1 MGDDKIQELLLQ
13 LVQDMS
19 FLKAKLSN
27 IEEQKLSSRIDNL
40 EAQNRE
46 HERTIRSLEKRN
58 DSMEEFIRNNMND
71 SRKQQISVFISIG
84 LAVFSA
90 VLSLII
96 NLLYGEDKM
105 AIKIQLIIDEYK
117 EELAKLMNE
126 NILLRAQVK
135 QLQNDLEEFKKLLQN
150 MHIEI

>member
-27 IEEQKLSSRIDNL
+27 IEEQKLSARIDNL

-58 DSMEEFIRNNMND
+58 DTMEEFVRTNMQD
-71 SRKQQISVFISIG
+71 SRKQQISVFVSIG

-90 VLSLII
+90 ILSMII
-96 NLLYGEDKM
+96 NL
-105 AIKIQLIIDEYK
+105 
-117 EELAKLMNE
+117 
-126 NILLRAQVK
+126 
-135 QLQNDLEEFKKLLQN
+135 F
-150 MHIEI
+150 

>member
-40 EAQNRE
+40 EAQKRE

-58 DSMEEFIRNNMND
+58 ESMEEFIRNSMND

-84 LAVFSA
+84 LAIFSA
-90 VLSLII
+90 VLSMLI
-96 NLLYGEDKM
+96 NLL
-105 AIKIQLIIDEYK
+105 
-117 EELAKLMNE
+117 
-126 NILLRAQVK
+126 
-135 QLQNDLEEFKKLLQN
+135 
-150 MHIEI
+150 

>member
-1 MGDDKIQELLLQ
+1 MGEDKIQELLLQ

-58 DSMEEFIRNNMND
+58 DSMQEFVRTNMQD
-71 SRKQQISVFISIG
+71 SKKQQISVFISLG

-96 NLLYGEDKM
+96 NL
-105 AIKIQLIIDEYK
+105 
-117 EELAKLMNE
+117 
-126 NILLRAQVK
+126 
-135 QLQNDLEEFKKLLQN
+135 F
-150 MHIEI
+150 

>member
-46 HERTIRSLEKRN
+46 HERAIRSLEKRN
-58 DSMEEFIRNNMND
+58 NSMEEFIRTNMQD
-71 SRKQQISVFISIG
+71 SRKQQISVFISLG

-90 VLSLII
+90 ILSLII
-96 NLLYGEDKM
+96 NL
-105 AIKIQLIIDEYK
+105 
-117 EELAKLMNE
+117 
-126 NILLRAQVK
+126 
-135 QLQNDLEEFKKLLQN
+135 F
-150 MHIEI
+150 

>member
-1 MGDDKIQELLLQ
+1 MGEDKIQELLLQ

-58 DSMEEFIRNNMND
+58 DSMEEFIRNNIND

-96 NLLYGEDKM
+96 NLL
-105 AIKIQLIIDEYK
+105 
-117 EELAKLMNE
+117 
-126 NILLRAQVK
+126 
-135 QLQNDLEEFKKLLQN
+135 
-150 MHIEI
+150 

>member
-84 LAVFSA
+84 LAIFSA

-96 NLLYGEDKM
+96 NL
-105 AIKIQLIIDEYK
+105 
-117 EELAKLMNE
+117 
-126 NILLRAQVK
+126 
-135 QLQNDLEEFKKLLQN
+135 F
-150 MHIEI
+150 

>member
-19 FLKAKLSN
+19 FVKAKLSN
-27 IEEQKLSSRIDNL
+27 IEEQKLSARIDNL

-58 DSMEEFIRNNMND
+58 NTMEEFVRDNMQD
-71 SRKQQISVFISIG
+71 GRKQQISVFISLG

-90 VLSLII
+90 ILSMII
-96 NLLYGEDKM
+96 NL
-105 AIKIQLIIDEYK
+105 
-117 EELAKLMNE
+117 
-126 NILLRAQVK
+126 
-135 QLQNDLEEFKKLLQN
+135 F
-150 MHIEI
+150 

>member
-1 MGDDKIQELLLQ
+1 MGEDKIQELLLQ

-84 LAVFSA
+84 LAIFSA
-90 VLSLII
+90 VLSMLM
-96 NLLYGEDKM
+96 NLL
-105 AIKIQLIIDEYK
+105 
-117 EELAKLMNE
+117 
-126 NILLRAQVK
+126 
-135 QLQNDLEEFKKLLQN
+135 
-150 MHIEI
+150 

>member
-19 FLKAKLSN
+19 FVKAKLSN

-46 HERTIRSLEKRN
+46 HDRIIKSLEKRN
-58 DSMEEFIRNNMND
+58 DTMEGFVRNNMQD
-71 SRKQQISVFISIG
+71 SRKQQISVFISLG

-90 VLSLII
+90 ILSLII
-96 NLLYGEDKM
+96 NLL
-105 AIKIQLIIDEYK
+105 
-117 EELAKLMNE
+117 
-126 NILLRAQVK
+126 
-135 QLQNDLEEFKKLLQN
+135 
-150 MHIEI
+150 